1 MLGSNQKQV
10 KTDFYKGKKNED
22 EEEAIVRVIVFV
34 KAGWILSFYRK
45 TVSLMNFKGEQ
56 SMCIQ
61 CVYND
66 KLTTTHTQSKNT
78 LARTKEEEEEY
89 IYGCFHLTLSP
100 SYHVIVQI

>member
-45 TVSLMNFKGEQ
+45 TVSLMIFKSEQ
-56 SMCIQ
+56 SKHCMCIQ
-61 CVYND
+61 
-66 KLTTTHTQSKNT
+66 
-78 LARTKEEEEEY
+78 
-89 IYGCFHLTLSP
+89 
-100 SYHVIVQI
+100 